1 MPMFKVKRP
10 SILSRT
16 ASVKAHAPAG
26 ASAASSAASQ
36 RQLSEI
42 AEQRAQQQQ
51 QHEKTLRIVEE
62 AHQEALR
69 VEKAAHIEAIRIEKA
84 VHQGLQEDVLEASRS
99 IDALVAEVAEL
110 RAQLEVAEEARRRA
124 EATAAISRAEIGT
137 AEAAVGAAEAA
148 AAAADVSRKQAQAE
162 AARIAI
168 AARAATTLVSRD
180 ASVVSSARRAG
191 PNEEITFLAP
201 RALLPPPSAAAPPVE
216 PAVDSHPAVLVEPD
230 VPTAEHGFV
239 LPPLQTTLTEWEMI
253 FEDQRVT
260 WLKYFMVTG
269 QYAEAMELVVSDAE
283 AAAVH
288 EFRSRPAL
296 KRAVERNLGLAIPS
310 HTAPSGPAEG
320 RPPSPRVSL
329 VHTRAMPGYAASVS
343 ASRAAN
349 EAVPSRIDMDQ
360 TQSVDRA
367 VVFHPGLKGGFTVL
381 NLRTNRDIPIQGH
394 SLEAVTFSG
403 AYAYG
408 VFRGTNNMGVFELS
422 TGHPSVFELPLQGK
436 SISIDER
443 EGLIIVQHTGNE
455 GTFTVLDAESPT
467 PQNAIVKRDVFLTG
481 LFDQEIS
488 R

>member
-349 EAVPSRIDMDQ
+349 EAVPSRNMSMAGSTLSSLYSSFNDETFADY
-360 TQSVDRA
+360 DA
-367 VVFHPGLKGGFTVL
+367 VEEHAVEGPDALIQVCEAS
-381 NLRTNRDIPIQGH
+381 LREAAEEA
-394 SLEAVTFSG
+394 EAVG
-403 AYAYG
+403 AVEEA
-408 VFRGTNNMGVFELS
+408 
-422 TGHPSVFELPLQGK
+422 
-436 SISIDER
+436 
-443 EGLIIVQHTGNE
+443 
-455 GTFTVLDAESPT
+455 
-467 PQNAIVKRDVFLTG
+467 
-481 LFDQEIS
+481 DQAVEEADQAVEEADQAVEEADQAVEEADQAVEEADQAAVEEADQAVEEADQAVEEADQA
-488 R
+488 